1 MQIDTEIWLQ
11 IEQGNEIAYEK
22 MYAYYFKRYYIYGR
36 KITEHLETIE
46 DAIQEIMIYI
56 WHNRSSLSGIKHPA
70 AYFYTS
76 FRNLLINKL
85 RTRGEMVSDEFI
97 HEETSNSAEDLIIT
111 NEESL
116 QLNKKLKQAAG
127 FLTARQSEAIF
138 LRFYEELS
146 YEEVAEV
153 MGITVKATYKIMARA
168 LSELREKYVHFF
180 ILLLQLSH
188 IFYK

>member
-1 MQIDTEIWLQ
+1 MEIDKDIWLQ
-11 IEQGNEIAYEK
+11 IETGNELAYEK
-22 MYAYYFKRYYIYGR
+22 MYAYYYKRFYIYGR
-36 KITEHLETIE
+36 KITVHLDTIE
-46 DAIQEIMIYI
+46 DAIQEIMIFI

-76 FRNLLINKL
+76 FRNLMVNKL
-85 RTRGEMVSDEFI
+85 KTRGQIVSDEFI
-97 HEETSNSAEDLIIT
+97 KEETTASSEHSIISK
-111 NEESL
+111 EESIEIKTRL
-116 QLNKKLKQAAG
+116 QKASG

-168 LSELREKYVHFF
+168 LTELRNKYLHFF
-180 ILLLQLSH
+180 IFLFQLSR
-188 IFYK
+188 FF

>member
-1 MQIDTEIWLQ
+1 MHIDTDIWLQ
-11 IEQGNEIAYEK
+11 IEDGNELAYEK
-22 MYAYYFKRYYIYGR
+22 MYAYYYKRFYMYGR
-36 KITEHLETIE
+36 KITEHLDTIE
-46 DAIQEIMIYI
+46 DGIQEIMIYI
-56 WHNRSSLSGIKHPA
+56 WNNRSTLSGIKHPA

-85 RTRGEMVSDEFI
+85 KSQGEIVSDEFI
-97 HEETSNSAEDLIIT
+97 TEAATNSAEDLIIT
-111 NEESL
+111 KEEGL
-116 QLNKKLKQAAG
+116 ELNSKLKKATG

-168 LSELREKYVHFF
+168 LGELREKYVHLY
-180 ILLLQLSH
+180 ILLFQLSH
-188 IFYK
+188 FI